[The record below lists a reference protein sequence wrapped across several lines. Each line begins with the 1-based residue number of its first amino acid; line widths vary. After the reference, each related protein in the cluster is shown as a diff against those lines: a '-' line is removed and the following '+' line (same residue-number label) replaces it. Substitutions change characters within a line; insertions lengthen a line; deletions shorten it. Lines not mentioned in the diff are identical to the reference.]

1 MPTPAWNLLLYA
13 VAGGLEEEKELASI
27 VEAMRIEL
35 KTDACN
41 ALVQITTSAATTRH
55 WISRSNPSTDR
66 DKPADVSTEAALRDF
81 LEAGAKRPASSTALI
96 LCGHGSGL
104 DATRG
109 YPKRVVPHG
118 PVVIPGPH
126 GPGPHGP
133 VVTPGPHGPVI
144 NPGPHGPVSIAPV
157 APLGPLGPLSPWTR
171 RSSPPNW
178 RKLRRMRGEPFRWG
192 PAPGTSSYLGNPSL
206 RNAIATSTAKRV
218 DLLALNACWMS
229 VLEVEHELSAVSSVQ
244 LASQVYA
251 TRWPFGAIIKA
262 FSAQPA
268 QSTED
273 LARTIVTR
281 IQADLDAKKRED
293 TVSAFRSSGLIKVAA
308 AIDTYAAALLPLVDS
323 DWDHIVDVVTGPRA
337 QCPHYAD
344 LGTMAAMLGKNDT
357 AAKKAAAEV
366 RAQLVAARIS
376 QAAFLDHKWMQG
388 LSIFWPDKKNMD
400 LAAAY
405 QGLEFQS
412 NRWMQFLKKVQDKLP
427 PDPPS

>member
-13 VAGGLEEEKELASI
+13 VAGGLEEEKELASL
-27 VEAMRIEL
+27 VEAMRTEL

-55 WISRSNPSTDR
+55 WISRSNPSTER
-66 DKPADVSTEAALRDF
+66 YTPPVNASTEAALRDF
-81 LEAGAKRPASSTALI
+81 LEAGAERPASSTALI

-109 YPKRVVPHG
+109 YPRRVV
-118 PVVIPGPH
+118 
-126 GPGPHGP
+126 
-133 VVTPGPHGPVI
+133 PHGPVI

-171 RSSPPNW
+171 RSSPPDW

-192 PAPGTSSYLGNPSL
+192 PAPGTSSYLSNPSL

-262 FSAQPA
+262 LSAQPA

-308 AIDTYAAALLPLVDS
+308 AVDAYAAALLPLVDS

-344 LGTMAAMLGKNDT
+344 LGTMAAMLGKNDAT
-357 AAKKAAAEV
+357 AKKAGDEV
-366 RAQLVAARIS
+366 RAQLAAARIS

-405 QGLEFQS
+405 DGLGFQS